1 MTVDEA
7 DVQQR
12 ARSFVASVDASNI
25 RDDLSPY
32 VAAVNAKVVKEE
44 LGEGESGY
52 TLTKPNGKHVI
63 TVNSLESD
71 ERQRFTICHEVAH
84 IALNLPSSHDEVPSW
99 SYAKRHPN
107 EVACDTFAAEL
118 LMPYQQWLTAVPR
131 GEPSAALIEHMA
143 AAFRT
148 SFPAAAS
155 RFACLTDMPCAFV
168 TMERGIVRYAAR
180 SMSLRRANAWIPPR
194 SLIPPGS
201 VSHRLRAAEVSAMDT
216 ADVAQDIWFENWGN
230 GFDLWELAKHY
241 CRSDTTIA
249 LLWFDHEDLPEAEVS
264 RFGVRVEN
272 DGGLAELTGE
282 LPWPGRSKRR

>member
-1 MTVDEA
+1 MCSKERVPLL
-7 DVQQR
+7 R
-12 ARSFVASVDASNI
+12 ASMHRTSVTTCLHTSPRS
-25 RDDLSPY
+25 
-32 VAAVNAKVVKEE
+32 NAKVVKEE

-118 LMPYQQWLTAVPR
+118 LMPYQQWLDCRSTRRAVSQLSSSTWLPR
-131 GEPSAALIEHMA
+131 FAHP
-143 AAFRT
+143 FT
-148 SFPAAAS
+148 AAAS
-155 RFACLTDMPCAFV
+155 RFACLTDLCPV
-168 TMERGIVRYAAR
+168 LSSPWTRGTVRYAAR

-194 SLIPPGS
+194 SPIPQGS

-241 CRSDTTIA
+241 RRSDTTIA

-264 RFGVRVEN
+264 RFGVRVED